1 MEVRYEIRIINMDGR
16 YEVREYATYEEAKKW
31 CDAYNGEMYKV
42 TRERV
47 K

>member
-16 YEVREYATYEEAKKW
+16 YEVREYDNYEEAKKW
-31 CDAYNGEMYKV
+31 CDAYNGQMYKV

-47 K
+47 E